1 MKKFLKGE
9 EKMKVVTIG
18 GGTGLSS
25 LLRGIKHLVP
35 ATIADL
41 SAIVTVAD
49 NGGSSGRLREE
60 MQIPA
65 PGDIRNC
72 IVALAEDEDI
82 LAKVFQYRFSNGEGL
97 KGHSFGNLFLTVLT
111 KVKGDF
117 LDAIEITSKILNI
130 KGKIIPSTDEM
141 VDIVAEFTDGKVIKG
156 ETQITEY
163 GKQLKGKI
171 KEIWMEPSNVKAP
184 EDAVQKILDAD
195 FIILG
200 PGSLFT
206 SIIPNLLVEDI
217 KEAIKRSNA
226 YKIYVCNVMTQYGET
241 DGFSASD
248 HIKALHKIVGQPFI
262 NAAII
267 NTTIPP
273 DEVLRRYMKEN
284 AEPVVADA
292 GNVSR
297 MGITVYAED
306 LLDKGSYARHNP
318 KKLTE
323 VLLKVFKEKALKR
336 TA

>member
-1 MKKFLKGE
+1 
-9 EKMKVVTIG
+9 MKVVTIG

-35 ATIADL
+35 DTITDL

-60 MQIPA
+60 MKIPA

-117 LDAIEITSKILNI
+117 LDAVEITSKILNI

-141 VDIVAEFTDGKVIKG
+141 VDIVAEFSDGKIIKG

-171 KEIWMEPSNVKAP
+171 KRIWMEPEDVIAP
-184 EDAVQKILDAD
+184 EDAVKKILSAD

-200 PGSLFT
+200 PGSLYT
-206 SIIPNLLVEDI
+206 SIIPNLLVRDI
-217 KEAIKRSNA
+217 REAIIKSPA
-226 YKIYVCNVMTQYGET
+226 YKVYICNVMTQYGET
-241 DGFSASD
+241 DGYTASD
-248 HIKALHKIVGQPFI
+248 HIKAIHDTVEKDFI

-284 AEPVVADA
+284 AEPVVVDA
-292 GNVSR
+292 GNISR

-306 LLDKGSYARHNP
+306 LLDKGTYARHNP
-318 KKLTE
+318 EKLTRT
-323 VLLKVFKEKALKR
+323 LLKVFKEKALKR

>member
-1 MKKFLKGE
+1 
-9 EKMKVVTIG
+9 MKVVTIG

-25 LLRGIKHLVP
+25 LLRGIKYLVP
-35 ATIADL
+35 ETIQDL
-41 SAIVTVAD
+41 TAIVTVAD

-60 MQIPA
+60 MGIPA

-141 VDIVAEFTDGKVIKG
+141 VDIVAEFSDGQVIKG

-171 KEIWMEPSNVKAP
+171 KRIWMEPENVRAP
-184 EDAVQKILDAD
+184 EDAVKKLLEAD

-200 PGSLFT
+200 PGSLYT
-206 SIIPNLLVEDI
+206 SIIPNLLVKDI
-217 KEAIKRSNA
+217 KEALLKSKA
-226 YKIYVCNVMTQYGET
+226 YKIYIGNVMTQYGET
-241 DGFSASD
+241 DGYTASD
-248 HIKALHKIVGQPFI
+248 HIKALHEIVGQRFI

-273 DEVLRRYMKEN
+273 DDVLRRYMKEN

-292 GNVSR
+292 GNISR

-306 LLDKGSYARHNP
+306 LLDTGTYARHNP
-318 KKLTE
+318 QKLTDTI
-323 VLLKVFKEKALKR
+323 LKVFREKALKR

>member
-1 MKKFLKGE
+1 
-9 EKMKVVTIG
+9 MKVVTIG

-35 ATIADL
+35 EKISDL
-41 SAIVTVAD
+41 TAIVTVAD

-111 KVKGDF
+111 KIEGNF
-117 LDAIEITSKILNI
+117 LDAIEITSNILNI

-171 KEIWMEPSNVKAP
+171 RKIWMEPENVKAP
-184 EDAVQKILDAD
+184 EDAVKKIMEAD

-206 SIIPNLLVEDI
+206 SIIPNLLVNDI
-217 KEAIKRSNA
+217 REAVLSSDA
-226 YKIYVCNVMTQYGET
+226 YKVYICNVMTQYGET
-241 DGFSASD
+241 DGFTASE
-248 HIKALHKIVGQPFI
+248 HIKAIHSTVGKPFI
-262 NAAII
+262 NAAIV

-273 DEVLRRYMKEN
+273 DDVLRRYMKEN

-292 GNVSR
+292 GNISR
-297 MGITVYAED
+297 LGITVYAED
-306 LLDKGSYARHNP
+306 LLDTGTYARHNP
-318 KKLTE
+318 EKLTST
-323 VLLKVFKEKALKR
+323 LLKVFKEKALKR

>member
-1 MKKFLKGE
+1 
-9 EKMKVVTIG
+9 MKVVAIG

-35 ATIADL
+35 ETITDL
-41 SAIVTVAD
+41 TAIVTVAD

-60 MQIPA
+60 MGIPA

-141 VDIVAEFTDGKVIKG
+141 VDIVAEFSDGKIIKG

-171 KEIWMEPSNVKAP
+171 KRIWMEPGDVVAP
-184 EDAVQKILDAD
+184 EEAVKKLLEAD

-200 PGSLFT
+200 PGSLYT
-206 SIIPNLLVEDI
+206 SIIPNLLVKDI
-217 KEAIKRSNA
+217 REALLKSKA
-226 YKIYVCNVMTQYGET
+226 YKIYIGNVMTQYGET
-241 DGFSASD
+241 DGYTASD
-248 HIKALHKIVGQPFI
+248 HIKALHETVGQKFI

-292 GNVSR
+292 GNISR

-306 LLDKGSYARHNP
+306 LLDTGTYARHNP
-318 KKLTE
+318 QKLTE
-323 VLLKVFKEKALKR
+323 TILKVFKEKALKR

>member
-1 MKKFLKGE
+1 
-9 EKMKVVTIG
+9 MKVVAIG

-35 ATIADL
+35 ETISDL
-41 SAIVTVAD
+41 TAIVTVAD

-82 LAKVFQYRFSNGEGL
+82 LAQVFQYRFNNGEGL

-111 KVKGDF
+111 KIKGDF
-117 LDAIEITSKILNI
+117 LDAIEITSNILNI
-130 KGKIIPSTDEM
+130 KGRIIPSTDEM

-163 GKQLKGKI
+163 GKKLKGKI
-171 KEIWMEPSNVKAP
+171 KRIWMEPGDVKAP
-184 EDAVQKILDAD
+184 EEAIKKIKEAD

-200 PGSLFT
+200 PGSLYT
-206 SIIPNLLVEDI
+206 SIIPNLLVDDI
-217 KEAIKRSNA
+217 KEAVLASKA
-226 YKIYVCNVMTQYGET
+226 YKIYICNVMTQYGET
-241 DGFSASD
+241 DGYTASD
-248 HIKALHKIVGQPFI
+248 HIQAIHYTVGRSFI

-318 KKLTE
+318 EKLTSTI
-323 VLLKVFKEKALKR
+323 LKVFKEKSLKR